1 MWDAVIRL
9 TLRRLLDGVDRRGGV
24 VEVMRVLFVDDERDL
39 VSSLSRYFRLHGF
52 ETAGAFGV
60 AEAGPPLPEAPPPG
74 QRFHPGGAH
83 PRPPGGGRVPP
94 PRGGRRG
101 CAPPPPAGVPP
112 LR

>member
-60 AEAGPPLPEAPPPG
+60 AEAVARLEEARSTG
-74 QRFHPGGAH
+74 KRFDAGGTELRM
-83 PRPPGGGRVPP
+83 PDGD
-94 PRGGRRG
+94 GRRG
-101 CAPPPPAGVPP
+101 PGEERRLFA
-112 LR
+112 

>member
-60 AEAGPPLPEAPPPG
+60 AEADARLLEARSAG
-74 QRFHPGGAH
+74 QRFVAVVTRLGMPAGRG
-83 PRPPGGGRVPP
+83 RPVPGGGPWP
-94 PRGGRRG
+94 
-101 CAPPPPAGVPP
+101 
-112 LR
+112 

>member
-9 TLRRLLDGVDRRGGV
+9 TLRRLLDGVDLRDGV

-60 AEAGPPLPEAPPPG
+60 SDAVAKLEEARSTGN
-74 QRFHPGGAH
+74 RFDAVVTDLRMPDGDGLVVL
-83 PRPPGGGRVPP
+83 GE
-94 PRGGRRG
+94 GRRVV
-101 CAPPPPAGVPP
+101 AG
-112 LR
+112 RARAGADD